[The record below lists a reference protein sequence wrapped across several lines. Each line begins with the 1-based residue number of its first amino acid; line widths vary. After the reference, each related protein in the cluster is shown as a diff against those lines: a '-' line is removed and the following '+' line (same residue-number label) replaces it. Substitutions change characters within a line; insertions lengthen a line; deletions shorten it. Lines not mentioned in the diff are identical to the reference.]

1 VPLDHYTTLHIVSDF
16 DARLNALGEPHA
28 FVVGHNWA
36 ATAAWDLCLFRPDR
50 VLLWG
55 TCLGFERLLQLLTE
69 DEEATIMEEFDAEN
83 YLMNLGFT
91 NPAWRIERNDL
102 AIQLF
107 NYFGR
112 YFISKCKHNKNHFES
127 LEAEDHMLLHNWY
140 VLPCSN
146 SLFRGCGHLIRFYL
160 GDDHLRQWRWCLTL
174 LQHGENVQILSRRHH
189 SQDQTLSHH
198 HHPGT
203 YKHFRDQ
210 VQA

>member
-1 VPLDHYTTLHIVSDF
+1 
-16 DARLNALGEPHA
+16 
-28 FVVGHNWA
+28 
-36 ATAAWDLCLFRPDR
+36 
-50 VLLWG
+50 
-55 TCLGFERLLQLLTE
+55 LTE

-102 AIQLF
+102 AIQLS

-127 LEAEDHMLLHNWY
+127 LEAEDHMLLHSWY

-146 SLFRGCGHLIRFYL
+146 SLFRGCR
-160 GDDHLRQWRWCLTL
+160 HLRQWRWCLTL
-174 LQHGENVQILSRRHH
+174 LQHGESV
-189 SQDQTLSHH
+189 QTLSRHH
-198 HHPGT
+198 HLGT
-203 YKHFRDQ
+203 YKHLRDL